1 MGHWFF
7 SDGNDDGVERGDA
20 PHRPAVRMGGQSGE
34 HSEGMAQSRDIELP
48 HKASGPPIALWG
60 GGREPDPASDG
71 TIVTLN
77 LPTSPHAFFTIAAWS
92 PSGERF
98 VASDS
103 RANVYL
109 CSLAAD
115 KSVLLHRCGVSVEA
129 LAIAKREPSVL
140 VATSDKKL
148 LIIHGELGGVQVTLR
163 SQESVSCLSIHPS
176 GSHAIGV
183 GQAGGTVM
191 WNLQQASVVSKS
203 LPVSGPCGQATFH
216 RSGKSMLLLEPA
228 SGIKSVSF
236 PCLRKLGYMRGEG
249 EWLQCFVVTH
259 SGEQVVATEKGR
271 VIVRV
276 LVWAVSSSSLM
287 HSFSLSVPPMK
298 GSVLQVR
305 PSYPSLSCLLLL
317 LLSPFPPHPP
327 RSAHLH
333 SKNPLHVP
341 HVSSKISTP
350 ARNSRLSRTL
360 AYICVLDDA
369 PLWQLGC
376 SSHVPRQL
384 VYTIGTDG
392 VVRCLDILTG
402 RVASTVPGP
411 PSLSFAAGAGGKV
424 LAVCEHD
431 DRSMRLA
438 QVTCHCEERPH
449 IRLSCAAKL

>member
-1 MGHWFF
+1 MRMGHWFF
-7 SDGNDDGVERGDA
+7 SGGNDDGVERGDA
-20 PHRPAVRMGGQSGE
+20 QHRPAGQSGE

-77 LPTSPHAFFTIAAWS
+77 LPTSPHASFTIAAWS
-92 PSGERF
+92 PSGDRF
-98 VASDS
+98 VACDS

-148 LIIHGELGGVQVTLR
+148 LIIHGELGGVQATLR

-183 GQAGGTVM
+183 GKAGGTVM
-191 WNLQQASVVSKS
+191 WNLQQASVVSKA

-236 PCLRKLGYMRGEG
+236 PCLRKLGYMHGDG

-259 SGEQVVATEKGR
+259 SGEHVVATEKGR
-271 VIVRV
+271 VIVKV

-287 HSFSLSVPPMK
+287 HSFSLCVPPMK
-298 GSVLQVR
+298 GSVLQVS
-305 PSYPSLSCLLLL
+305 PSYPFLL
-317 LLSPFPPHPP
+317 
-327 RSAHLH
+327 
-333 SKNPLHVP
+333 
-341 HVSSKISTP
+341 P
-350 ARNSRLSRTL
+350 AS
-360 AYICVLDDA
+360 
-369 PLWQLGC
+369 
-376 SSHVPRQL
+376 
-384 VYTIGTDG
+384 
-392 VVRCLDILTG
+392 
-402 RVASTVPGP
+402 P
-411 PSLSFAAGAGGKV
+411 PSLHTFTLQGFIPCSFPT
-424 LAVCEHD
+424 H
-431 DRSMRLA
+431 
-438 QVTCHCEERPH
+438 RPKIYPCLRISPSLH
-449 IRLSCAAKL
+449 IHICLRA